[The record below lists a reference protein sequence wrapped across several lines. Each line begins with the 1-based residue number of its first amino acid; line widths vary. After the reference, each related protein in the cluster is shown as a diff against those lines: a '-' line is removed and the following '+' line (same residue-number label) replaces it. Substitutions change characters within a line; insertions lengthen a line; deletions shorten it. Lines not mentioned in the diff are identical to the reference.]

1 MDFTSKQEPLKI
13 EDFILEGYESR
24 DYNGSWI
31 SGKEILYKELNGSI
45 CIYNVETK
53 HKEMI
58 LDGALTV
65 RIINY
70 FLCIKLVY

>member
-1 MDFTSKQEPLKI
+1 MDFSNKKEPLKI

-24 DYNGSWI
+24 NFNGSWI
-31 SGKEILYKELNGSI
+31 SSKEILYKELNGSI
-45 CIYNVETK
+45 CIYNIETK

-65 RIINY
+65 RRGF
-70 FLCIKLVY
+70 FLF